1 MICPEGDGS
10 MRRLRSECS
19 LQVSQL
25 LTCRVIPRINDSYLS
40 SSGNTICNSKLV
52 RGVRRLSRW
61 ESYKCGFSSPL
72 SKIAY
77 QPATGQRR
85 ALSKNLR
92 VGKCVSLLL
101 LKSKD
106 LFVLLKN
113 RGVCLQKS
121 DPFLRGKSRGRL
133 AGKSHESEPWEE
145 NDHTCLC
152 HNIV

>member
-25 LTCRVIPRINDSYLS
+25 LTCRVIPRIND
-40 SSGNTICNSKLV
+40 
-52 RGVRRLSRW
+52 
-61 ESYKCGFSSPL
+61 SYKCGFSSPL